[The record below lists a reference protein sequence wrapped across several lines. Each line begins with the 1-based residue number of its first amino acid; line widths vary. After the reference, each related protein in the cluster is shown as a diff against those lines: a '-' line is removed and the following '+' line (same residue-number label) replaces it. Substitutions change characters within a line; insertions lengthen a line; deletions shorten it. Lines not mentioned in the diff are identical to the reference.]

1 MESKAEMSRIELNEI
16 KCNIV
21 NTLRSYG
28 DPISNVNMH
37 LRNLKNN
44 LEFVKMY
51 GTMEKSGDRV
61 YMITKLMKVINCNHI
76 YKNIMIEPLCD
87 LEKRVS
93 LYEYYDIRKKL
104 INNLIVLGYKKNYL
118 KNLRV
123 ETLHKLLDN
132 PTPYVKS
139 NRKELID
146 LLSSIYGMSP
156 STLKGWNFEKIKDA
170 FRKKMS
176 KKYGP
181 LGTNGRN
188 ANVVDSTLNSV
199 QKINEDRTNSVE
211 MKPRIADRNGLSDYL
226 RSLSN
231 SLFCDI
237 VYS

>member
-1 MESKAEMSRIELNEI
+1 MESKVEMTRGELNEM
-16 KCNIV
+16 KYNIV
-21 NTLRSYG
+21 NILRSYG
-28 DPISNVNMH
+28 DPISHVNMH

-44 LEFVKMY
+44 LEFLKQY
-51 GTMEKSGDRV
+51 GTMEKSEDRV

-76 YKNIMIEPLCD
+76 YKNIMIEPLSD

-93 LYEYYDIRKKL
+93 IYEYYDIRKKL

-123 ETLHKLLDN
+123 EVLHKLLDN

-156 STLKGWNFEKIKDA
+156 STLKGWNFQKIKDA

-181 LGTNGRN
+181 LNSSGRH
-188 ANVVDSTLNSV
+188 AIDVDST
-199 QKINEDRTNSVE
+199 INKKDIPDIEPRMTN
-211 MKPRIADRNGLSDYL
+211 RNGLSDYL